1 MKFGIGQ
8 DWVPIKYDISI
19 AMPETL
25 DLSVLRGMGLQDG
38 EEELPDTAPPPS
50 QSQGETFSI
59 RAINHNARLAY
70 TIATASQQCMFYP
83 YDSFAT

>member
-38 EEELPDTAPPPS
+38 EEELPDTTPPPS
-50 QSQGETFSI
+50 QSQGETFSMSLG
-59 RAINHNARLAY
+59 NHYAYFGY
-70 TIATASQQCMFYP
+70 TIATPFPTYVLSI
-83 YDSFAT
+83 

>member
-50 QSQGETFSI
+50 QSQGEIFSI
-59 RAINHNARLAY
+59 SMGNHNAWLVYNLSLTYALS
-70 TIATASQQCMFYP
+70 I
-83 YDSFAT
+83 